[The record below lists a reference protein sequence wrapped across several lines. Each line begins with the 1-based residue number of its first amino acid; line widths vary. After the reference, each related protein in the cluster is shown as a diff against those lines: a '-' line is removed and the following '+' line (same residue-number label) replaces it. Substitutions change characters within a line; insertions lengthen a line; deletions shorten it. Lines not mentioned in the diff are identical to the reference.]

1 MLNKVA
7 LRQVRSILQS
17 CNAIGIDDAISG
29 KKTLVDLS
37 EIKFHI
43 LSICGQNCIF
53 KKEKISPE
61 KWKSRRSEEKVQEFK
76 SILVARKDKC
86 SKANGKFG
94 NSEDDVEDDG
104 DDGVED
110 DDAQ

>member
-1 MLNKVA
+1 MA

-29 KKTLVDLS
+29 KKTLIGLS
-37 EIKFHI
+37 EIKKFHI
-43 LSICGQNCIF
+43 LSICGQNYIF
-53 KKEKISPE
+53 KKEIISPE
-61 KWKSRRSEEKVQEFK
+61 KWKSWRSEEKVQEFK
-76 SILVARKDKC
+76 IILVARKDKC

-94 NSEDDVEDDG
+94 NTEDDVE